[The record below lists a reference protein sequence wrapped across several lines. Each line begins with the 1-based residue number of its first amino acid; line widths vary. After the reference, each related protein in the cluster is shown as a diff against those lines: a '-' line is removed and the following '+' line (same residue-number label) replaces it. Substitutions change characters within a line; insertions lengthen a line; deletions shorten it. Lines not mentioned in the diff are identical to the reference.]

1 MLGYALAP
9 FCAVFYPLEALPGW
23 AQVIAAALP
32 MTYVF
37 EGMRQIL
44 RGGPLPY
51 TALWI
56 SLGLNV
62 LYLSLSILFFGRMYE
77 LSRSKGLARLE

>member
-1 MLGYALAP
+1 
-9 FCAVFYPLEALPGW
+9 VDALPGW
-23 AQVIAAALP
+23 ARAVAAALP

-51 TALWI
+51 AALWI
-56 SLGLNV
+56 SLGLNA
-62 LYLSLSILFFGRMYE
+62 LYLALSIAFFGWMFER
-77 LSRSKGLARLE
+77 SRAKGLGRLE